1 MSQQIGIC
9 GHKMAW
15 IKQLNQEARRD
26 TFTAVSLVDIDGHIM
41 SVHVFT
47 GSSLSTHLCYD
58 VVF

>member
-1 MSQQIGIC
+1 MRAQNGMD
-9 GHKMAW
+9 KA
-15 IKQLNQEARRD
+15 IKNQEARRD